1 MTDTVTNTTKI
12 LTLGVKNSAL
22 VTTMPSALALLG
34 ETQID
39 CLDSFF
45 LSIVFQD
52 LETLTFFRF
61 QQGLINLA

>member
-12 LTLGVKNSAL
+12 LTLGAKNSAL

-39 CLDSFF
+39 CLGSFF

-52 LETLTFFRF
+52 LETLTFFQISARF
-61 QQGLINLA
+61 D